1 MCRGEKMKKM
11 ELDDRPVTLTGIVVP
26 VDWDEE
32 GNALA
37 SVVSTPGEKEYL
49 IEPDSKGK
57 ELLRL
62 SRREVKVV
70 GLVGGGRKGR
80 KTISVRTFELI

>member
-1 MCRGEKMKKM
+1 M
-11 ELDDRPVTLTGIVVP
+11 EADDNPVMLMGIIVP
-26 VDWDEE
+26 VDWDED

-62 SRREVKVV
+62 SRQEVKVV
-70 GLVGGGRKGR
+70 GLVGRSRKGR
-80 KTISVRTFELI
+80 RTISVRAFELI

>member
-1 MCRGEKMKKM
+1 M
-11 ELDDRPVTLTGIVVP
+11 EADDNPVMLMGIIVP
-26 VDWDEE
+26 VDWDED

-62 SRREVKVV
+62 SRQEVKVV
-70 GLVGGGRKGR
+70 GLVGRSREGRR
-80 KTISVRTFELI
+80 TISVRAFELI